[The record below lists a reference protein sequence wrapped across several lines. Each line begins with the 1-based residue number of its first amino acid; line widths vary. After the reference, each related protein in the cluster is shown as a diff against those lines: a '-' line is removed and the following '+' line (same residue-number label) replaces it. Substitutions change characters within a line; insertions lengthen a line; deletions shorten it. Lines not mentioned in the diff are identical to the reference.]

1 MIRMPEQQ
9 LSVGAPVRVP
19 WGLESDVE
27 GRIIEVWGDPP
38 VHVRVQLMLDGDDDS
53 EPIVLLLS
61 PSVVEAA

>member
-1 MIRMPEQQ
+1 MIHMSEQQ

-19 WGLESDVE
+19 WGFDADVE

-38 VHVRVQLMLDGDDDS
+38 VHVRVQLKLDGDEDS
-53 EPIVLLLS
+53 EPIILLLS